1 MSDRRPI
8 ELDRPVVLWG
18 DCWGFTLI
26 EVMISLA
33 ITAGLIITLLYTVN
47 HHLGLADR
55 QEVLTTAT
63 SLARM
68 KIQEMEKNP
77 STAKGNFNEPF
88 SGYYYETVVRESTFP
103 SMAEISV
110 TVWSEGERVRLSELV
125 SNKR

>member
-47 HHLGLADR
+47 YHLGLADR